1 MELKMISDL
10 SFLEKAYAFAVLAS
24 AAYKDD
30 CRKEFEDLGLT
41 NYVFFD
47 NAGAQAHAAS
57 NAYDIIITCR
67 GTQPTKINDL
77 LADLDT
83 IPKRHGRG
91 FVHEG
96 FRREARK
103 VLPMIFNYINHYPNR
118 KIWVT
123 GHSLGAAMAT
133 YIMQEL
139 EYANLDTAM
148 LFTYGSP
155 RLGSHDYVQD
165 FKTEH
170 HRFVN
175 CNDMVTT
182 VPPPALGFRHHGKL
196 HYINFYGNIRD
207 LSWWQRFKDK
217 WRAHKRSWSKGQ
229 WFDGLYD
236 HGMDHYIEKIKN
248 IDPAK

>member
-1 MELKMISDL
+1 MISDL
-10 SFLEKAYAFAVLAS
+10 SLLEKGYLFATLAS

-30 CRKEFEDLGLT
+30 CSNEFKNINMS
-41 NYVFFD
+41 NYEFF
-47 NAGAQAHAAS
+47 NVQGAQGHGAC
-57 NAYDIIITCR
+57 NDTDLIITCR
-67 GTQPTKINDL
+67 GTQPTQPNDL
-77 LADLDT
+77 LADLDAF
-83 IPKRHGRG
+83 PKTHGKG
-91 FVHEG
+91 FVHAG

-103 VLPMIFNYINHYPNR
+103 IMGLVFNYIKRYPGR
-118 KIWVT
+118 TIWLT

-133 YIMQEL
+133 YLTQEIEFADL
-139 EYANLDTAM
+139 KPKM

-155 RLGSHDYVQD
+155 RVGSPDYVND

-182 VPPPALGFRHHGKL
+182 VPPPVLGFKHHGQL

-207 LSWWQRFKDK
+207 LSKWQRFKDK

-248 IDPAK
+248 IDPSK

>member
-1 MELKMISDL
+1 MIDL
-10 SFLEKAYAFAVLAS
+10 PFLEKAYIFASLAG

-30 CRKEFEDLGLT
+30 CEEDFEKLGLE

-47 NAGAQAHAAS
+47 NLGAQGHAAC
-57 NAYDIIITCR
+57 NETDMIITCR
-67 GTQPTKINDL
+67 GTQPTKANDL
-77 LADLDT
+77 LADIDT
-83 IPKRHGRG
+83 IPKRHGEG

-103 VLPMIFNYINHYPNR
+103 ILPLIFNYIRKYPNR
-118 KIWVT
+118 RIWLT

-133 YIMQEL
+133 YITQEL
-139 EYANLDTAM
+139 EFANLQTAM

-155 RLGSHDYVQD
+155 RVGSHAYVEG

-182 VPPPALGFRHHGKL
+182 VPPAVFLFKHHGTL
-196 HYINFYGNIRD
+196 HYINFYGNIRK
-207 LSWWQRFKDK
+207 LTGWQRIKDK
-217 WRAHKRSWSKGQ
+217 WRAHKRAWAKKE
-229 WFDGLYD
+229 WFDGIYD
-236 HGMDHYIEKIKN
+236 HSISLYATKIKKMA
-248 IDPAK
+248 PV

>member
-1 MELKMISDL
+1 MIQDLK
-10 SFLEKAYAFAVLAS
+10 FLERAYLFATLAG

-30 CRKEFEDLGLT
+30 CSDDFKEINLK

-47 NAGAQAHAAS
+47 NEGAQGHAAC
-57 NAYDIIITCR
+57 NGDDLIITCR
-67 GTQPTKINDL
+67 GTQPTQINDL

-83 IPKRHGRG
+83 IPKRHGNG
-91 FVHEG
+91 FVHAG
-96 FRREARK
+96 FRKEARK
-103 VLPMIFNYINHYPNR
+103 ILDLVMEYVKKYPKR
-118 KIWVT
+118 TIWIT

-133 YIMQEL
+133 YITQEL
-139 EYANLDTAM
+139 EFAGYEVAG

-155 RLGSHDYVQD
+155 RVGSHDYVAGI
-165 FKTEH
+165 KTDH

-182 VPPPALGFRHHGKL
+182 VPPSALGFRHHGNL

-207 LSWWQRFKDK
+207 LSKWQRFKDK

-236 HGMDHYIEKIKN
+236 HSVDLYAEKIKN
-248 IDPAK
+248 IDTSK